1 MNSDDAPRQR
11 GQKYD
16 DIYMNGLKRNL
27 KQINCTQMRVQLSSL
42 KHRTKLNNAKLKTVH
57 LSIRLKISKSSQ
69 PIRTYQGT
77 SECVHCV
84 NSCMVL
90 FYGDQNFVGVVC
102 VDGYDSWGWQNTGL
116 KLDWVKLYSVPLPG
130 RQCWLQWW
138 IPGWWGYTYKFPD
151 ACTLDSISAAIFLFH
166 FVRRFWNQIFIWV
179 SVSLSDVESS
189 VRREIVKYL
198 LLLNSPSSSFT
209 CVPVNAVRFR
219 FFVGSLP
226 LLRSCVLPSCCSTK
240 REKTWMLRYLFSKKY
255 PLPDDL

>member
-1 MNSDDAPRQR
+1 MNSDEAVRRR
-11 GQKYD
+11 GQNYD
-16 DIYMNGLKRNL
+16 DISMNGLKRNL
-27 KQINCTQMRVQLSSL
+27 KQNNCAQMRVQLSSL
-42 KHRTKLNNAKLKTVH
+42 KHRTKLNNANQQRCIF
-57 LSIRLKISKSSQ
+57 LSAWISKSFP
-69 PIRTYQGT
+69 PIRTYRAT
-77 SECVHCV
+77 SERMQCV
-84 NSCMVL
+84 NSCMFL
-90 FYGDQNFVGVVC
+90 FCGDQNFVGAVC
-102 VDGYDSWGWQNTGL
+102 VDGYGSWGWQNTGL
-116 KLDWVKLYSVPLPG
+116 KLDWQKLYGVPLPG
-130 RQCWLQWW
+130 WQCWLQWW

-151 ACTLDSISAAIFLFH
+151 ACAVDSISAAIFLFH

-179 SVSLSDVESS
+179 SVSLSDLESS

-240 REKTWMLRYLFSKKY
+240 REKTWMLRHLFFNKC